1 MAETLP
7 SLQKRLP
14 PFLPSPFSHGAK
26 SLFIRGHGRTDRLS
40 TAAEGVVRVERRGG
54 GAILQLKTLCEED
67 TVSVNCGDQLKET
80 VEEITLADRNTSL

>member
-1 MAETLP
+1 MVLNL
-7 SLQKRLP
+7 SL
-14 PFLPSPFSHGAK
+14 SADTN
-26 SLFIRGHGRTDRLS
+26 GRTDSPQLQS
-40 TAAEGVVRVERRGG
+40 AEGVVRVGRRGDG